1 MMNKKAPTVLSST
14 VGAFAWDEGGGATAV
29 LLLLQVS
36 GRGQKEPGL
45 AMIGGLFFL
54 PALFALPPLVL
65 ELEEHLLYDEYPVN
79 YRVRVCRVFAF
90 GAYYGHFER

>member
-1 MMNKKAPTVLSST
+1 
-14 VGAFAWDEGGGATAV
+14 
-29 LLLLQVS
+29 
-36 GRGQKEPGL
+36 
-45 AMIGGLFFL
+45 MIGGLFFL